1 MFSSCYII
9 NMERL
14 ATVKYKQTKTLKAS
28 SENNWESVPTN
39 SLNSKGK
46 EEALECIKYISA

>member
-1 MFSSCYII
+1 
-9 NMERL
+9 MERL